1 LCIYIAMNIFW
12 RLCCKYILRWH
23 WLTIVVIEFV
33 FFRWHWSLPDYQQVT
48 IIYGFKRLHYMVSKD
63 FTKSFEFEMRKSQ
76 DLEVIIFIS
85 VRFLLKKNQTETSSN
100 QFGSVFLVWLGFF
113 RFGSFFLVW
122 LGFFGLDSVR
132 FFWFQAYKT
141 EIEPNRSVFSKF

>member
-1 LCIYIAMNIFW
+1 
-12 RLCCKYILRWH
+12 
-23 WLTIVVIEFV
+23 
-33 FFRWHWSLPDYQQVT
+33 
-48 IIYGFKRLHYMVSKD
+48 MVSKD
-63 FTKSFEFEMRKSQ
+63 FTKSFEFEMRKLQ

>member
-63 FTKSFEFEMRKSQ
+63 FTKSFWVW
-76 DLEVIIFIS
+76 DATIA
-85 VRFLLKKNQTETSSN
+85 RFRGYYF
-100 QFGSVFLVWLGFF
+100 QFGSVFIKKKTKPKPVQTSLARFFGLARFFPVWLLFFGLARFF
-113 RFGSFFLVW
+113 RFGFGSFFLVS
-122 LGFFGLDSVR
+122 GL
-132 FFWFQAYKT
+132 
-141 EIEPNRSVFSKF
+141 

>member
-1 LCIYIAMNIFW
+1 MNIFW

-63 FTKSFEFEMRKSQ
+63 FTKSFEFEMRQLQ
-76 DLEVIIFIS
+76 DLEVIIFSS
-85 VRFLLKKNQTETSSN
+85 VRFLYKKKPNRN
-100 QFGSVFLVWLGFF
+100 QFKPVWLGFLVWLDFF

-122 LGFFGLDSVR
+122 LGFFGLGSVR

-141 EIEPNRSVFSKF
+141 ETEPNRSVFSKF